1 MPAGTHPTDQFLYR
15 MRLRRLLLILLCFVS
30 VSVFPQGK
38 KADTEALG
46 RAPGYFQ
53 SQKYHE
59 ALLIFQRL
67 DQSYKLNARYKAYIG
82 LCYYYDWDYKKATEY
97 FDTFLPKL
105 SMLAAEERALYYYAD
120 GESHF
125 QLGHYDQAILL
136 FQSALTLC
144 HDRDKGDSW
153 FRIGFC
159 YYFLQQPALA
169 QGLLPRSRILLRHV
183 SQLSRPASETPADGT
198 HDARLAARDRPQ
210 APAKDFLPTPACV
223 AYRLSQDRGRHIIY
237 HFYHQASS
245 STNRTTTS
253 RRRTKTATGRTTTGG
268 KPSTERAAKGGKATT
283 SRKSCNRKSLNKKK
297 KATTGRKATTGGKAS
312 TEGTKGN
319 RLSLP
324 S

>member
-1 MPAGTHPTDQFLYR
+1 

-38 KADTEALG
+38 EADTEALG
-46 RAPGYFQ
+46 RALEYFQ

-105 SMLAAEERALYYYAD
+105 DMLAPEERALYYYAD

-169 QGLLPRSRILLRHV
+169 QGCFLVAEYYYATFRNSPDLQARRQQMAHMMRGLRPEIVLKPLPKSFSLPRPVPPTDYLKTKADTLSTISIIKPHLPQTEPQPPVGESQPQQEESPQQKELLKEEK
-183 SQLSRPASETPADGT
+183 QQQAEK
-198 HDARLAARDRPQ
+198 PQ
-210 APAKDFLPTPACV
+210 QAEPQPEGK
-223 AYRLSQDRGRHIIY
+223 
-237 HFYHQASS
+237 HQQ
-245 STNRTTTS
+245 
-253 RRRTKTATGRTTTGG
+253 
-268 KPSTERAAKGGKATT
+268 KAQ
-283 SRKSCNRKSLNKKK
+283 
-297 KATTGRKATTGGKAS
+297 KAID
-312 TEGTKGN
+312 
-319 RLSLP
+319 
-324 S
+324 

>member
-1 MPAGTHPTDQFLYR
+1 

-30 VSVFPQGK
+30 VSAFSQGK

-46 RAPGYFQ
+46 RALEYFQ

-105 SMLAAEERALYYYAD
+105 DMLAPEERALYYYAD

-125 QLGHYDQAILL
+125 QLGHYDQAIVL
-136 FQSALTLC
+136 FQSALALC

-169 QGLLPRSRILLRHV
+169 QGCFLVAEYYYATFRNSPDLQARRQQMAHMMRGLRPEIVLMPLP
-183 SQLSRPASETPADGT
+183 
-198 HDARLAARDRPQ
+198 
-210 APAKDFLPTPACV
+210 
-223 AYRLSQDRGRHIIY
+223 
-237 HFYHQASS
+237 
-245 STNRTTTS
+245 
-253 RRRTKTATGRTTTGG
+253 
-268 KPSTERAAKGGKATT
+268 
-283 SRKSCNRKSLNKKK
+283 KSF
-297 KATTGRKATTGGKAS
+297 
-312 TEGTKGN
+312 
-319 RLSLP
+319 SLP
-324 S
+324 QPVSPTAYLKTKADTLSTVSVVKPHLPQTEPQPPVGESQAQQEEPQQEESPQQKELLKEEKQQQTEKLQQEEKPQQAEKSQQSKPQQAEHKAID

>member
-1 MPAGTHPTDQFLYR
+1 

-46 RAPGYFQ
+46 RALEYFQ

-105 SMLAAEERALYYYAD
+105 SMLAPEERALYYYAD

-125 QLGHYDQAILL
+125 QLGHYDQAIVL
-136 FQSALTLC
+136 FQSALALC

-169 QGLLPRSRILLRHV
+169 QGCFLVAEYYYATFRNSPDLEARRQQMAHMMRGLRPEIVLMPLPKTFSLPRPV
-183 SQLSRPASETPADGT
+183 SPTDYLKTEADTLSTVSIVKP
-198 HDARLAARDRPQ
+198 HLPQ
-210 APAKDFLPTPACV
+210 TEPQPPV
-223 AYRLSQDRGRHIIY
+223 GESQPQQEEPQQKEKQ
-237 HFYHQASS
+237 QAE
-245 STNRTTTS
+245 
-253 RRRTKTATGRTTTGG
+253 KQQEE
-268 KPSTERAAKGGKATT
+268 KLQQEEP
-283 SRKSCNRKSLNKKK
+283 
-297 KATTGRKATTGGKAS
+297 
-312 TEGTKGN
+312 
-319 RLSLP
+319 
-324 S
+324 

>member
-1 MPAGTHPTDQFLYR
+1 

-46 RAPGYFQ
+46 RALEYFQ

-105 SMLAAEERALYYYAD
+105 SMLAPEERALYYYAD

-169 QGLLPRSRILLRHV
+169 QGCFLVAEYYYATFRNSPDLQARRQQMAHMMRGLRPEIVLKALPKSFCLPRSVPPTDYLKTEADTLSTV
-183 SQLSRPASETPADGT
+183 SIVKPHL
-198 HDARLAARDRPQ
+198 PQ
-210 APAKDFLPTPACV
+210 TEPQQEEPQQKESPQQKEKQQAEKQQQAEKPQQAKP
-223 AYRLSQDRGRHIIY
+223 QQEEH
-237 HFYHQASS
+237 
-245 STNRTTTS
+245 
-253 RRRTKTATGRTTTGG
+253 
-268 KPSTERAAKGGKATT
+268 KAID
-283 SRKSCNRKSLNKKK
+283 
-297 KATTGRKATTGGKAS
+297 
-312 TEGTKGN
+312 
-319 RLSLP
+319 
-324 S
+324 

>member
-1 MPAGTHPTDQFLYR
+1 

-30 VSVFPQGK
+30 VSAFPQGK

-46 RAPGYFQ
+46 RALEYFQ

-105 SMLAAEERALYYYAD
+105 YMLAPEERALYYYAD

-136 FQSALTLC
+136 FQSALALC

-169 QGLLPRSRILLRHV
+169 QGCFLVAEYYYATFRNSPDLQARRQQMAHMMRGLRPEIVLKPLPKTFSLLQPV
-183 SQLSRPASETPADGT
+183 SPTDYLKPEADTLSTVSIIKS
-198 HDARLAARDRPQ
+198 HLPQ
-210 APAKDFLPTPACV
+210 TEPQPPV
-223 AYRLSQDRGRHIIY
+223 GESQPQQEESPQQKEKQQAEKQQQAEKTQQEEPQQEEKPQQTEPQQEEK
-237 HFYHQASS
+237 HQQ
-245 STNRTTTS
+245 
-253 RRRTKTATGRTTTGG
+253 K
-268 KPSTERAAKGGKATT
+268 EQKAID
-283 SRKSCNRKSLNKKK
+283 
-297 KATTGRKATTGGKAS
+297 
-312 TEGTKGN
+312 
-319 RLSLP
+319 
-324 S
+324 

>member
-1 MPAGTHPTDQFLYR
+1 
-15 MRLRRLLLILLCFVS
+15 MRLRRFLLILLCFVS
-30 VSVFPQGK
+30 VSAFPQGK
-38 KADTEALG
+38 KADKEALG
-46 RAPGYFQ
+46 RALEYFQ

-105 SMLAAEERALYYYAD
+105 YMLAPEERALYYYAD

-136 FQSALTLC
+136 FQSALALC

-169 QGLLPRSRILLRHV
+169 QGCFLVAEYYYATFRNSPDLQARRQQMAHMMRGLRPEIVLKPLPKTFSLLQPV
-183 SQLSRPASETPADGT
+183 SPTDYLKPEADTLSTVSIIKS
-198 HDARLAARDRPQ
+198 HLPQ
-210 APAKDFLPTPACV
+210 TEPQPPV
-223 AYRLSQDRGRHIIY
+223 GESQPQQEESPQQKEKQQAEKQQQAEKTQQEEPQQEEKPQQTEPQQEEK
-237 HFYHQASS
+237 HQQ
-245 STNRTTTS
+245 
-253 RRRTKTATGRTTTGG
+253 K
-268 KPSTERAAKGGKATT
+268 EQKAID
-283 SRKSCNRKSLNKKK
+283 
-297 KATTGRKATTGGKAS
+297 
-312 TEGTKGN
+312 
-319 RLSLP
+319 
-324 S
+324 

>member
-1 MPAGTHPTDQFLYR
+1 

-46 RAPGYFQ
+46 RALEYFQ

-105 SMLAAEERALYYYAD
+105 SMLAPEERALYYYAD

-169 QGLLPRSRILLRHV
+169 QGCFLVAEYYYATFRNSPDLQARRQQMAHMMRGLRPEIVLKPLPKSFSLPRPVPPTDYLKTKADTLSTISIIKPHLPQTEPQPPVGESQPQQEESPQQKELLKEEK
-183 SQLSRPASETPADGT
+183 QQQAEK
-198 HDARLAARDRPQ
+198 PQ
-210 APAKDFLPTPACV
+210 QAEPQPEGK
-223 AYRLSQDRGRHIIY
+223 
-237 HFYHQASS
+237 HQQ
-245 STNRTTTS
+245 
-253 RRRTKTATGRTTTGG
+253 
-268 KPSTERAAKGGKATT
+268 KAQ
-283 SRKSCNRKSLNKKK
+283 
-297 KATTGRKATTGGKAS
+297 KAID
-312 TEGTKGN
+312 
-319 RLSLP
+319 
-324 S
+324 

>member
-1 MPAGTHPTDQFLYR
+1 

-30 VSVFPQGK
+30 VSAFSQGK

-46 RAPGYFQ
+46 RALEYFQ

-82 LCYYYDWDYKKATEY
+82 LCYYNDWDYKKATEY

-105 SMLAAEERALYYYAD
+105 SMLAPEERALYYYAD

-125 QLGHYDQAILL
+125 QLGHYDQAIVL

-159 YYFLQQPALA
+159 HYFLQQPALA
-169 QGLLPRSRILLRHV
+169 QGCFLVAEYYYATFRNSPDLQARRQQMTHMMRGLRPEIVLKPLPKTFSLPRPVPPTDYLKTKADTLSTVSVVKPHLPQTEPQPLVGEPKPQQEEPQQEEPQQEESPQQKELLKEEKL
-183 SQLSRPASETPADGT
+183 QQAEK
-198 HDARLAARDRPQ
+198 PQ
-210 APAKDFLPTPACV
+210 QAELLKEEK
-223 AYRLSQDRGRHIIY
+223 
-237 HFYHQASS
+237 HQQ
-245 STNRTTTS
+245 
-253 RRRTKTATGRTTTGG
+253 
-268 KPSTERAAKGGKATT
+268 KAQ
-283 SRKSCNRKSLNKKK
+283 
-297 KATTGRKATTGGKAS
+297 KAID
-312 TEGTKGN
+312 
-319 RLSLP
+319 
-324 S
+324 

>member
-1 MPAGTHPTDQFLYR
+1 

-38 KADTEALG
+38 EADTEALG
-46 RAPGYFQ
+46 RALEYFQ

-105 SMLAAEERALYYYAD
+105 DMLAPEERALYYYAD

-125 QLGHYDQAILL
+125 QLSHYDQAIVL
-136 FQSALTLC
+136 FQSALALC

-169 QGLLPRSRILLRHV
+169 QGCFLVAEYYYATFRNSPDLQARRQQMAHMMRGLRPEIVLKPLPKTFSLPRPVPPTDYLKTEADTLSTV
-183 SQLSRPASETPADGT
+183 SIVKPHL
-198 HDARLAARDRPQ
+198 PQ
-210 APAKDFLPTPACV
+210 TEPQQEEPQQKESPQQKEKQQAEKQQQAEKPQQAKP
-223 AYRLSQDRGRHIIY
+223 QQEEH
-237 HFYHQASS
+237 
-245 STNRTTTS
+245 
-253 RRRTKTATGRTTTGG
+253 
-268 KPSTERAAKGGKATT
+268 KAID
-283 SRKSCNRKSLNKKK
+283 
-297 KATTGRKATTGGKAS
+297 
-312 TEGTKGN
+312 
-319 RLSLP
+319 
-324 S
+324 

>member
-1 MPAGTHPTDQFLYR
+1 

-30 VSVFPQGK
+30 VSAFSQGK

-46 RAPGYFQ
+46 RALEYFQ

-105 SMLAAEERALYYYAD
+105 SMLAPEERALYYYAD

-125 QLGHYDQAILL
+125 QLSHYDQAIML
-136 FQSALTLC
+136 FQSALALC

-169 QGLLPRSRILLRHV
+169 QGCFLVAEYYYATFRNSPDLQARRQQMAHMMRGLRPEIVLMPLP
-183 SQLSRPASETPADGT
+183 
-198 HDARLAARDRPQ
+198 
-210 APAKDFLPTPACV
+210 
-223 AYRLSQDRGRHIIY
+223 
-237 HFYHQASS
+237 
-245 STNRTTTS
+245 
-253 RRRTKTATGRTTTGG
+253 
-268 KPSTERAAKGGKATT
+268 
-283 SRKSCNRKSLNKKK
+283 KSF
-297 KATTGRKATTGGKAS
+297 
-312 TEGTKGN
+312 
-319 RLSLP
+319 SLP
-324 S
+324 QPVSPTAYLKTKADTLSTVSIVKPHLPQTEPQQEEPQQKESPQQKEKQQAEKQQQAEKPQQAEPQQEEHKAID

>member
-1 MPAGTHPTDQFLYR
+1 

-38 KADTEALG
+38 EADTEALG
-46 RAPGYFQ
+46 RALEYFQ

-105 SMLAAEERALYYYAD
+105 DMLAPEERALYYYAD

-125 QLGHYDQAILL
+125 QLSHYDQAILL
-136 FQSALTLC
+136 FLSALTLC

-169 QGLLPRSRILLRHV
+169 QGCFLVAEYYYATFRNSPDLQARRQQMAHMMRGLRPEIVLKPLP
-183 SQLSRPASETPADGT
+183 
-198 HDARLAARDRPQ
+198 
-210 APAKDFLPTPACV
+210 
-223 AYRLSQDRGRHIIY
+223 
-237 HFYHQASS
+237 
-245 STNRTTTS
+245 
-253 RRRTKTATGRTTTGG
+253 KTF
-268 KPSTERAAKGGKATT
+268 
-283 SRKSCNRKSLNKKK
+283 
-297 KATTGRKATTGGKAS
+297 
-312 TEGTKGN
+312 
-319 RLSLP
+319 SLP
-324 S
+324 QPVSPTDYLKTKADTLSTVSVVKPHLPQTEPQPPVGESQPQQEEPQQEESPQQKEKQQAEQQQAEKPQQEEPLQVEPLQVEKPQQTEPQQEEHKAID

>member
-1 MPAGTHPTDQFLYR
+1 

-38 KADTEALG
+38 EADTEALG
-46 RAPGYFQ
+46 RALEYFQ

-105 SMLAAEERALYYYAD
+105 DMLAPEERALYYYAD

-125 QLGHYDQAILL
+125 QLGHYDQAIVL
-136 FQSALTLC
+136 FQSALALC

-169 QGLLPRSRILLRHV
+169 QGCFLVAEYYYATFRNSPDLQARRQQMAHMMRGLRPEIVLKPLP
-183 SQLSRPASETPADGT
+183 
-198 HDARLAARDRPQ
+198 
-210 APAKDFLPTPACV
+210 
-223 AYRLSQDRGRHIIY
+223 
-237 HFYHQASS
+237 
-245 STNRTTTS
+245 
-253 RRRTKTATGRTTTGG
+253 
-268 KPSTERAAKGGKATT
+268 
-283 SRKSCNRKSLNKKK
+283 KSF
-297 KATTGRKATTGGKAS
+297 
-312 TEGTKGN
+312 
-319 RLSLP
+319 SLP
-324 S
+324 QPVSPTDYLKTEAGTLSTISIIKPHLPQTEPQPPVGESQPQQEEIPQQKELLKEEKQQQAEKPQQAEPQPEGKHQQKAQKAID

>member
-1 MPAGTHPTDQFLYR
+1 

-38 KADTEALG
+38 EADTEALG
-46 RAPGYFQ
+46 RALEYFQ

-105 SMLAAEERALYYYAD
+105 DMLAPEERALYYYAD

-169 QGLLPRSRILLRHV
+169 QGCFLVAEYYYATFRNSPDLQARRQQMAHMMRGLRPEIVLKPLPKTFSLPRPVPPTDYLKTEADTLSTV
-183 SQLSRPASETPADGT
+183 SIVKPHL
-198 HDARLAARDRPQ
+198 PQ
-210 APAKDFLPTPACV
+210 TEPQQEEPQQKESPQQKEKQQAEKQQQAEKPQQAKP
-223 AYRLSQDRGRHIIY
+223 QQEEH
-237 HFYHQASS
+237 
-245 STNRTTTS
+245 
-253 RRRTKTATGRTTTGG
+253 
-268 KPSTERAAKGGKATT
+268 KAID
-283 SRKSCNRKSLNKKK
+283 
-297 KATTGRKATTGGKAS
+297 
-312 TEGTKGN
+312 
-319 RLSLP
+319 
-324 S
+324 

>member
-1 MPAGTHPTDQFLYR
+1 

-30 VSVFPQGK
+30 VSVFSQGK
-38 KADTEALG
+38 EADTEALG
-46 RAPGYFQ
+46 RALEYFQ

-105 SMLAAEERALYYYAD
+105 DMLAPEERALYYYAD

-125 QLGHYDQAILL
+125 QLGHYDQAIVL

-169 QGLLPRSRILLRHV
+169 QGCFLVAEYYYATFRNSPDLQARRQQMAHMMRGLRPEIVLKPLPKTFSLLQPVSPTDYLKPEADTLSTVSIIKPHLPQTEPQPPVGESQPQLEEPQQEEQQQEESLQQKELLKEEK
-183 SQLSRPASETPADGT
+183 QQQAE
-198 HDARLAARDRPQ
+198 RPQ
-210 APAKDFLPTPACV
+210 QTELQQEEK
-223 AYRLSQDRGRHIIY
+223 
-237 HFYHQASS
+237 HQQ
-245 STNRTTTS
+245 
-253 RRRTKTATGRTTTGG
+253 
-268 KPSTERAAKGGKATT
+268 EEQKAID
-283 SRKSCNRKSLNKKK
+283 
-297 KATTGRKATTGGKAS
+297 
-312 TEGTKGN
+312 
-319 RLSLP
+319 
-324 S
+324 

>member
-1 MPAGTHPTDQFLYR
+1 

-38 KADTEALG
+38 EADTEALG
-46 RAPGYFQ
+46 RALEYFQ

-105 SMLAAEERALYYYAD
+105 DMLAPEERALYYYAD

-136 FQSALTLC
+136 FQSALALC

-169 QGLLPRSRILLRHV
+169 QGCFLVAEYYYATFRNSPDLQARRQQMAHMMRGLRPEIVLKPLP
-183 SQLSRPASETPADGT
+183 
-198 HDARLAARDRPQ
+198 
-210 APAKDFLPTPACV
+210 
-223 AYRLSQDRGRHIIY
+223 
-237 HFYHQASS
+237 
-245 STNRTTTS
+245 
-253 RRRTKTATGRTTTGG
+253 
-268 KPSTERAAKGGKATT
+268 
-283 SRKSCNRKSLNKKK
+283 KSF
-297 KATTGRKATTGGKAS
+297 
-312 TEGTKGN
+312 
-319 RLSLP
+319 SLP
-324 S
+324 QPVSPTDYLKTEADTLSTVSVVKPHLPQTEPQPPVGESQPQQEESPQQKELLKEEKQQQAEKLQQEEP

>member
-1 MPAGTHPTDQFLYR
+1 

-38 KADTEALG
+38 EADTEALG
-46 RAPGYFQ
+46 RALEYFQ

-105 SMLAAEERALYYYAD
+105 SMLAPEERALYYYAD

-125 QLGHYDQAILL
+125 QLGHYDQAIVL

-169 QGLLPRSRILLRHV
+169 QGCFLVAEYYYATFRNSPDLQARRQQMAHMMRGLRPEIVLMPLPKSFSLPRPVPPTDYLKTEADTLSTV
-183 SQLSRPASETPADGT
+183 SIVKPHL
-198 HDARLAARDRPQ
+198 PQ
-210 APAKDFLPTPACV
+210 TEPQQEEPQQKESPQQKEKQQAEKQQQAEKPQQAKP
-223 AYRLSQDRGRHIIY
+223 QQEEH
-237 HFYHQASS
+237 
-245 STNRTTTS
+245 
-253 RRRTKTATGRTTTGG
+253 
-268 KPSTERAAKGGKATT
+268 KAID
-283 SRKSCNRKSLNKKK
+283 
-297 KATTGRKATTGGKAS
+297 
-312 TEGTKGN
+312 
-319 RLSLP
+319 
-324 S
+324 

>member
-1 MPAGTHPTDQFLYR
+1 

-38 KADTEALG
+38 EADTEALG
-46 RAPGYFQ
+46 RALEYFQ

-105 SMLAAEERALYYYAD
+105 SMLAPEERALYYYAD

-169 QGLLPRSRILLRHV
+169 QGCFLVAEYYYATFRNSPDLQARRQQMAHMMRGLRPEIVLKPLP
-183 SQLSRPASETPADGT
+183 
-198 HDARLAARDRPQ
+198 
-210 APAKDFLPTPACV
+210 
-223 AYRLSQDRGRHIIY
+223 
-237 HFYHQASS
+237 
-245 STNRTTTS
+245 
-253 RRRTKTATGRTTTGG
+253 
-268 KPSTERAAKGGKATT
+268 
-283 SRKSCNRKSLNKKK
+283 KSF
-297 KATTGRKATTGGKAS
+297 
-312 TEGTKGN
+312 
-319 RLSLP
+319 SLP
-324 S
+324 QPVSPTAYLKTKADTLSTVSVVKPHLPQTEPQPPVGEPKPQQEEPQQEESPQQKEKQQAEKLQQEEP

>member
-1 MPAGTHPTDQFLYR
+1 

-30 VSVFPQGK
+30 VSAFSQGK

-46 RAPGYFQ
+46 RALEYFQ

-105 SMLAAEERALYYYAD
+105 DMLAPEERALYYYAD

-125 QLGHYDQAILL
+125 QLGNYDQAIVL
-136 FQSALTLC
+136 FQSALALC

-169 QGLLPRSRILLRHV
+169 QGCFLVAEYYYATFRNSPDLQARRQQMAHMMRGLRPEIVLKPLP
-183 SQLSRPASETPADGT
+183 
-198 HDARLAARDRPQ
+198 
-210 APAKDFLPTPACV
+210 
-223 AYRLSQDRGRHIIY
+223 
-237 HFYHQASS
+237 
-245 STNRTTTS
+245 
-253 RRRTKTATGRTTTGG
+253 KTF
-268 KPSTERAAKGGKATT
+268 
-283 SRKSCNRKSLNKKK
+283 
-297 KATTGRKATTGGKAS
+297 
-312 TEGTKGN
+312 
-319 RLSLP
+319 SLP
-324 S
+324 QPVSPTDYLKPEADTLSTVSIIKPHLPQTEPQQEEPQQKESPQQKEKQQAEKQQQAEKPQQTKPQQEEHKAID

>member
-1 MPAGTHPTDQFLYR
+1 

-46 RAPGYFQ
+46 RALEYFQ

-105 SMLAAEERALYYYAD
+105 SMLAPEERALYYYAD

-136 FQSALTLC
+136 FLSALTLC

-169 QGLLPRSRILLRHV
+169 QGCFLVAEYYYATFRNSPDLQARRQQMAHMMRGLRPEIVLKPLP
-183 SQLSRPASETPADGT
+183 
-198 HDARLAARDRPQ
+198 
-210 APAKDFLPTPACV
+210 
-223 AYRLSQDRGRHIIY
+223 
-237 HFYHQASS
+237 
-245 STNRTTTS
+245 
-253 RRRTKTATGRTTTGG
+253 KTF
-268 KPSTERAAKGGKATT
+268 
-283 SRKSCNRKSLNKKK
+283 
-297 KATTGRKATTGGKAS
+297 
-312 TEGTKGN
+312 
-319 RLSLP
+319 SLP
-324 S
+324 QPVSPTDYLKTKADTLSTVSVVKPHLPQTEPQPPVGESQPQQEEPQQEESPQQKEKQQAEQQQAEKPQQEEPLQIEPLQVEKPQQTEPQQEEHKAID

>member
-1 MPAGTHPTDQFLYR
+1 

-38 KADTEALG
+38 EADTEALG
-46 RAPGYFQ
+46 RALEYFQ

-105 SMLAAEERALYYYAD
+105 SMLAPEERALYYYAD

-169 QGLLPRSRILLRHV
+169 QGCFLVAEYYYATFRNSPDLQARRQQMAHMMRGLRPEIVLKPLPKTFSLPHPVPTTDYLKTEAEADTLSTV
-183 SQLSRPASETPADGT
+183 SIVKPHLSQTEPQPPVGEPKPQKEEPQQEESPQQKEKQQAEKQ
-198 HDARLAARDRPQ
+198 PQ
-210 APAKDFLPTPACV
+210 AEKP
-223 AYRLSQDRGRHIIY
+223 Q
-237 HFYHQASS
+237 QAE
-245 STNRTTTS
+245 
-253 RRRTKTATGRTTTGG
+253 
-268 KPSTERAAKGGKATT
+268 PQQEEHKAID
-283 SRKSCNRKSLNKKK
+283 
-297 KATTGRKATTGGKAS
+297 
-312 TEGTKGN
+312 
-319 RLSLP
+319 
-324 S
+324 

>member
-1 MPAGTHPTDQFLYR
+1 

-46 RAPGYFQ
+46 RALEYFQ

-97 FDTFLPKL
+97 FDTFLPEL
-105 SMLAAEERALYYYAD
+105 DMLAPEERALYYYAD

-136 FQSALTLC
+136 FQSALALC

-169 QGLLPRSRILLRHV
+169 QGCFLVAEYYYATFRNSPDLQARRQQMAHMMRGLRPEIVLKPLPKTFSLPRPV
-183 SQLSRPASETPADGT
+183 SPTDYLKTEADTLSTVSIVKP
-198 HDARLAARDRPQ
+198 HLPQ
-210 APAKDFLPTPACV
+210 TEPQQEEPQQKESPQQKEKQQAEKQQQAEKPQQAKP
-223 AYRLSQDRGRHIIY
+223 QQEEH
-237 HFYHQASS
+237 
-245 STNRTTTS
+245 
-253 RRRTKTATGRTTTGG
+253 
-268 KPSTERAAKGGKATT
+268 KAID
-283 SRKSCNRKSLNKKK
+283 
-297 KATTGRKATTGGKAS
+297 
-312 TEGTKGN
+312 
-319 RLSLP
+319 
-324 S
+324 

>member
-1 MPAGTHPTDQFLYR
+1 

-46 RAPGYFQ
+46 RALEYFQ

-67 DQSYKLNARYKAYIG
+67 DQSYKLNTRYKAYIG

-105 SMLAAEERALYYYAD
+105 SMLAPEERALYYYAD

-169 QGLLPRSRILLRHV
+169 QGCFLVAEYYYATFRNSPDLQARRQQMAHMMRGLRPEIVLKPLPKTFSLPRPVPPTDYLKTEADTLSTV
-183 SQLSRPASETPADGT
+183 SIVKPHL
-198 HDARLAARDRPQ
+198 PQ
-210 APAKDFLPTPACV
+210 TEPQQEEPQQKESPQQKEKQQAEKQQQAEKPQQAKP
-223 AYRLSQDRGRHIIY
+223 QQEEH
-237 HFYHQASS
+237 
-245 STNRTTTS
+245 
-253 RRRTKTATGRTTTGG
+253 
-268 KPSTERAAKGGKATT
+268 KAID
-283 SRKSCNRKSLNKKK
+283 
-297 KATTGRKATTGGKAS
+297 
-312 TEGTKGN
+312 
-319 RLSLP
+319 
-324 S
+324 

>member
-1 MPAGTHPTDQFLYR
+1 

-30 VSVFPQGK
+30 VSAFSQGK

-46 RAPGYFQ
+46 RALEYFQ

-105 SMLAAEERALYYYAD
+105 SMLAPEERALYYYAD

-136 FQSALTLC
+136 FLSALTLC

-169 QGLLPRSRILLRHV
+169 QGCFLVADYYYATFRNSPDLQARRQQMAHMMRGLRPEIVLKPLPKSFSLPRPVSPTDYLKTEADTLSTVSIIKPHLPQTDPQPPVGESQPQQEESPQQKELLKEEK
-183 SQLSRPASETPADGT
+183 QQQAEK
-198 HDARLAARDRPQ
+198 PQ
-210 APAKDFLPTPACV
+210 QAEPQPEGK
-223 AYRLSQDRGRHIIY
+223 
-237 HFYHQASS
+237 HQQ
-245 STNRTTTS
+245 
-253 RRRTKTATGRTTTGG
+253 
-268 KPSTERAAKGGKATT
+268 KAQ
-283 SRKSCNRKSLNKKK
+283 
-297 KATTGRKATTGGKAS
+297 KAID
-312 TEGTKGN
+312 
-319 RLSLP
+319 
-324 S
+324 

>member
-1 MPAGTHPTDQFLYR
+1 

-30 VSVFPQGK
+30 VSVFSQGK

-46 RAPGYFQ
+46 RALEYFQ

-105 SMLAAEERALYYYAD
+105 SMLAPEERALYYYAD

-125 QLGHYDQAILL
+125 QLGHYDQAIML
-136 FQSALTLC
+136 FQSALALC

-169 QGLLPRSRILLRHV
+169 QGCFLVAEYYYATFRNSPDLQARRQQMAHMMRGLRPEIVLKPLP
-183 SQLSRPASETPADGT
+183 
-198 HDARLAARDRPQ
+198 
-210 APAKDFLPTPACV
+210 
-223 AYRLSQDRGRHIIY
+223 
-237 HFYHQASS
+237 
-245 STNRTTTS
+245 
-253 RRRTKTATGRTTTGG
+253 
-268 KPSTERAAKGGKATT
+268 
-283 SRKSCNRKSLNKKK
+283 KSF
-297 KATTGRKATTGGKAS
+297 
-312 TEGTKGN
+312 
-319 RLSLP
+319 SLP
-324 S
+324 QPVSPTDYLKTEADTLSTVSIVKPHLPQTEPQQEEPQQKESPQQKEKQQAEKQQQAEKPQQAKPQQEEHKAID

>member
-1 MPAGTHPTDQFLYR
+1 

-30 VSVFPQGK
+30 VSVFPQSK
-38 KADTEALG
+38 EADTEALG
-46 RAPGYFQ
+46 RALEYFQ

-105 SMLAAEERALYYYAD
+105 DMLAPEERALYYYAD

-136 FQSALTLC
+136 FQSALALC

-169 QGLLPRSRILLRHV
+169 QGCFLVAEYYYATFRNSPDLQARRQQMAHMMRGLRPEIILKPLP
-183 SQLSRPASETPADGT
+183 
-198 HDARLAARDRPQ
+198 
-210 APAKDFLPTPACV
+210 
-223 AYRLSQDRGRHIIY
+223 
-237 HFYHQASS
+237 
-245 STNRTTTS
+245 
-253 RRRTKTATGRTTTGG
+253 
-268 KPSTERAAKGGKATT
+268 
-283 SRKSCNRKSLNKKK
+283 KSF
-297 KATTGRKATTGGKAS
+297 
-312 TEGTKGN
+312 
-319 RLSLP
+319 SLP
-324 S
+324 QPVSPTDYLKTDADTLSTVSIVKPHLPQTEPQQEEPQQKESPQQKEKQQAEKQQQAEKPQQAEPQQEEHKAID

>member
-1 MPAGTHPTDQFLYR
+1 

-38 KADTEALG
+38 EADTEALG
-46 RAPGYFQ
+46 RALEYFQ

-105 SMLAAEERALYYYAD
+105 SMLAPEERALYYYAD

-125 QLGHYDQAILL
+125 QLGHYDQAIVL
-136 FQSALTLC
+136 FQSALALC

-169 QGLLPRSRILLRHV
+169 QGCFLVAEYYYATFRNSPDLQARRQQMAHMMRGLRPEIVLKPLPKTFSLPRPVPPTDYLKTEADTLSTV
-183 SQLSRPASETPADGT
+183 SIVKPHL
-198 HDARLAARDRPQ
+198 PQ
-210 APAKDFLPTPACV
+210 TEPQQEEPQQKESPQQKEKQQAEKQQQAEKPQQAKP
-223 AYRLSQDRGRHIIY
+223 QQEEH
-237 HFYHQASS
+237 
-245 STNRTTTS
+245 
-253 RRRTKTATGRTTTGG
+253 
-268 KPSTERAAKGGKATT
+268 KAID
-283 SRKSCNRKSLNKKK
+283 
-297 KATTGRKATTGGKAS
+297 
-312 TEGTKGN
+312 
-319 RLSLP
+319 
-324 S
+324 

>member
-1 MPAGTHPTDQFLYR
+1 

-30 VSVFPQGK
+30 VSVFSQGK

-46 RAPGYFQ
+46 RALEYFQ

-105 SMLAAEERALYYYAD
+105 SMLAPEERALYYYAD

-125 QLGHYDQAILL
+125 QLGHYDQAIML
-136 FQSALTLC
+136 FQSALALC

-169 QGLLPRSRILLRHV
+169 QGCFLVAEYYYATFRNSPDLQARRQQMAHMMRGLRPEIVLKPLP
-183 SQLSRPASETPADGT
+183 
-198 HDARLAARDRPQ
+198 
-210 APAKDFLPTPACV
+210 
-223 AYRLSQDRGRHIIY
+223 
-237 HFYHQASS
+237 
-245 STNRTTTS
+245 
-253 RRRTKTATGRTTTGG
+253 
-268 KPSTERAAKGGKATT
+268 
-283 SRKSCNRKSLNKKK
+283 KSF
-297 KATTGRKATTGGKAS
+297 
-312 TEGTKGN
+312 
-319 RLSLP
+319 SLP
-324 S
+324 QPVSPTDYLKTEADTLSTVSIVKPHLPQTEPQQEEPQQKESPQQKEKKQAEKQQQAEKPQQAKPQQEEHKAID

>member
-1 MPAGTHPTDQFLYR
+1 

-30 VSVFPQGK
+30 VSAFSQGK

-46 RAPGYFQ
+46 RALEYFQ

-105 SMLAAEERALYYYAD
+105 DMLAPEERALYYYAD

-125 QLGHYDQAILL
+125 QLSHYDQAIVL
-136 FQSALTLC
+136 FQSALALC

-153 FRIGFC
+153 FRICFC

-169 QGLLPRSRILLRHV
+169 QGCFLVAEYYYATFRNSPDLQARRQQMAHMMRGLGPEIVLKPLPKTFSLPRPVPPTDYLKTEADTLSTV
-183 SQLSRPASETPADGT
+183 SIVKPHL
-198 HDARLAARDRPQ
+198 PQ
-210 APAKDFLPTPACV
+210 TEPQQEEPQQKESPQQKEKQQAEKQQQAEKPQQAKP
-223 AYRLSQDRGRHIIY
+223 QQEEH
-237 HFYHQASS
+237 
-245 STNRTTTS
+245 
-253 RRRTKTATGRTTTGG
+253 
-268 KPSTERAAKGGKATT
+268 KAID
-283 SRKSCNRKSLNKKK
+283 
-297 KATTGRKATTGGKAS
+297 
-312 TEGTKGN
+312 
-319 RLSLP
+319 
-324 S
+324 

>member
-1 MPAGTHPTDQFLYR
+1 

-30 VSVFPQGK
+30 VSVFSQGK
-38 KADTEALG
+38 EADTEALG
-46 RAPGYFQ
+46 RALEYFQ

-105 SMLAAEERALYYYAD
+105 SMLAPEERALYYYAD

-125 QLGHYDQAILL
+125 QLGHYDQAIVL

-169 QGLLPRSRILLRHV
+169 QGCFHVAEYYYATFRNSPDLQARRQQMAHMMRGLRPEIVLKPLPKTFSLPHPVPPTDYLKTEADTLSTVSIIKPHLPQTEPQPPVGESQPQLEEPQQEEQQQEESLQQKELLKEEK
-183 SQLSRPASETPADGT
+183 QQQAE
-198 HDARLAARDRPQ
+198 RPQ
-210 APAKDFLPTPACV
+210 QTELQQEEK
-223 AYRLSQDRGRHIIY
+223 
-237 HFYHQASS
+237 HQQ
-245 STNRTTTS
+245 
-253 RRRTKTATGRTTTGG
+253 
-268 KPSTERAAKGGKATT
+268 EEQKAID
-283 SRKSCNRKSLNKKK
+283 
-297 KATTGRKATTGGKAS
+297 
-312 TEGTKGN
+312 
-319 RLSLP
+319 
-324 S
+324 

>member
-1 MPAGTHPTDQFLYR
+1 

-30 VSVFPQGK
+30 VSAFSQGK

-46 RAPGYFQ
+46 RALEYFQ

-105 SMLAAEERALYYYAD
+105 DMLAPEERALYYYAD

-125 QLGHYDQAILL
+125 QLSHYDQAIVL
-136 FQSALTLC
+136 FQSALALC

-169 QGLLPRSRILLRHV
+169 QGCFLIAEYYYATFRNSPDLQARRQQMAHMMRGLRPEIVLKPLPKTFSLPRPVPPTDYLKTEADTLSTV
-183 SQLSRPASETPADGT
+183 SIVKPHL
-198 HDARLAARDRPQ
+198 PQ
-210 APAKDFLPTPACV
+210 TEPQQEEPQQKESPQQKEKQQAEKQQQAEKPQQAKP
-223 AYRLSQDRGRHIIY
+223 QQEEH
-237 HFYHQASS
+237 
-245 STNRTTTS
+245 
-253 RRRTKTATGRTTTGG
+253 
-268 KPSTERAAKGGKATT
+268 KAID
-283 SRKSCNRKSLNKKK
+283 
-297 KATTGRKATTGGKAS
+297 
-312 TEGTKGN
+312 
-319 RLSLP
+319 
-324 S
+324 

>member
-1 MPAGTHPTDQFLYR
+1 

-46 RAPGYFQ
+46 RALEYFQ

-105 SMLAAEERALYYYAD
+105 SMLAPKERALYYYAD

-125 QLGHYDQAILL
+125 QLGHYDQAIVL

-169 QGLLPRSRILLRHV
+169 QGCFLVAEYYYATFRNSPDLQARRQQMAHMMRGLRPEIILKPLP
-183 SQLSRPASETPADGT
+183 
-198 HDARLAARDRPQ
+198 
-210 APAKDFLPTPACV
+210 
-223 AYRLSQDRGRHIIY
+223 
-237 HFYHQASS
+237 
-245 STNRTTTS
+245 
-253 RRRTKTATGRTTTGG
+253 
-268 KPSTERAAKGGKATT
+268 
-283 SRKSCNRKSLNKKK
+283 KSF
-297 KATTGRKATTGGKAS
+297 
-312 TEGTKGN
+312 
-319 RLSLP
+319 SLP
-324 S
+324 QPVSPTDYLKTDADTLSTVFIVKPHLPQTEPQQEEPQQKESPQQKEKQQAEKQQQAEKPQQAEPQQEEHKAID

>member
-1 MPAGTHPTDQFLYR
+1 

-46 RAPGYFQ
+46 RALEYFQ

-67 DQSYKLNARYKAYIG
+67 DQSYKLNTRYKAYIG

-105 SMLAAEERALYYYAD
+105 DMLAPEERALYYYAD

-136 FQSALTLC
+136 FLSALTLC

-169 QGLLPRSRILLRHV
+169 QGCFLVAEYYYATFRNSPDLQARRQQMAHMMRGLRPEIVLKPLPKSFSLPRPVPPTDYLKTKADTLSTV
-183 SQLSRPASETPADGT
+183 SVVKPHL
-198 HDARLAARDRPQ
+198 PQ
-210 APAKDFLPTPACV
+210 TEPQQEEPQQKESPQQKEKQQAEKQQQAEKPQQAKP
-223 AYRLSQDRGRHIIY
+223 QQEEH
-237 HFYHQASS
+237 
-245 STNRTTTS
+245 
-253 RRRTKTATGRTTTGG
+253 
-268 KPSTERAAKGGKATT
+268 KAID
-283 SRKSCNRKSLNKKK
+283 
-297 KATTGRKATTGGKAS
+297 
-312 TEGTKGN
+312 
-319 RLSLP
+319 
-324 S
+324 

>member
-1 MPAGTHPTDQFLYR
+1 

-30 VSVFPQGK
+30 VSAFSQGK

-46 RAPGYFQ
+46 RALEYFQ

-105 SMLAAEERALYYYAD
+105 DMLAPEERALYYYAD

-125 QLGHYDQAILL
+125 QLGHYDQAIVL
-136 FQSALTLC
+136 FQSALALC

-169 QGLLPRSRILLRHV
+169 QGCFLVAEYYYATFRNSPDLQARRQQMAHMMRGLRPEIVLKPLPKTFSLPRPVPPTDYLKTEADTLSTV
-183 SQLSRPASETPADGT
+183 S
-198 HDARLAARDRPQ
+198 
-210 APAKDFLPTPACV
+210 
-223 AYRLSQDRGRHIIY
+223 
-237 HFYHQASS
+237 
-245 STNRTTTS
+245 
-253 RRRTKTATGRTTTGG
+253 
-268 KPSTERAAKGGKATT
+268 
-283 SRKSCNRKSLNKKK
+283 
-297 KATTGRKATTGGKAS
+297 
-312 TEGTKGN
+312 
-319 RLSLP
+319 
-324 S
+324 

>member
-1 MPAGTHPTDQFLYR
+1 

-38 KADTEALG
+38 EADTEALG
-46 RAPGYFQ
+46 RALEYFQ

-105 SMLAAEERALYYYAD
+105 DMLAPEERALYYYAD

-136 FQSALTLC
+136 FLSALTLC

-169 QGLLPRSRILLRHV
+169 QGCFLVAEYYYATFRNSPDLQARRQQMAHMMRGLRPEIVLKPLP
-183 SQLSRPASETPADGT
+183 
-198 HDARLAARDRPQ
+198 
-210 APAKDFLPTPACV
+210 
-223 AYRLSQDRGRHIIY
+223 
-237 HFYHQASS
+237 
-245 STNRTTTS
+245 
-253 RRRTKTATGRTTTGG
+253 KTF
-268 KPSTERAAKGGKATT
+268 
-283 SRKSCNRKSLNKKK
+283 
-297 KATTGRKATTGGKAS
+297 
-312 TEGTKGN
+312 
-319 RLSLP
+319 SLP
-324 S
+324 QPVSPTDYLKTKADTLSTVSVVKPHLPQTETQPPVGESQPQQEEPQQEESPQQKEKQQAEQQQAEKPQQEEPLQVEPLQVEKPQQTEPQQEEHKAID

>member
-1 MPAGTHPTDQFLYR
+1 
-15 MRLRRLLLILLCFVS
+15 MRLRRFLLILLCFVS
-30 VSVFPQGK
+30 VSAFPQGK

-46 RAPGYFQ
+46 RALEYFQ

-105 SMLAAEERALYYYAD
+105 DMLAPEERALYYYAD

-125 QLGHYDQAILL
+125 QLGNYNQAILL
-136 FQSALTLC
+136 FQSALALC

-169 QGLLPRSRILLRHV
+169 QGCFLVAEYYYATFRNSPDLQARRQQMTHMMRGLRPEIVLKPLP
-183 SQLSRPASETPADGT
+183 
-198 HDARLAARDRPQ
+198 
-210 APAKDFLPTPACV
+210 
-223 AYRLSQDRGRHIIY
+223 
-237 HFYHQASS
+237 
-245 STNRTTTS
+245 
-253 RRRTKTATGRTTTGG
+253 KTF
-268 KPSTERAAKGGKATT
+268 
-283 SRKSCNRKSLNKKK
+283 
-297 KATTGRKATTGGKAS
+297 
-312 TEGTKGN
+312 
-319 RLSLP
+319 SLP
-324 S
+324 QPVSPTDYLKTEADTLSTISIIKPHLPQTEPQPPVGESQPQQEESPQQKELLKEEKQQQAEKPQQAEPQPEGKHQQKAQKAID

>member
-1 MPAGTHPTDQFLYR
+1 

-30 VSVFPQGK
+30 VSAFSQGK

-46 RAPGYFQ
+46 RALEYFQ
-53 SQKYHE
+53 LQKYHE

-105 SMLAAEERALYYYAD
+105 SMLAPEERALYYYAD

-136 FQSALTLC
+136 FLSALTLC

-169 QGLLPRSRILLRHV
+169 QGCFLVADYYYATFRNSPDLQARRQQMAHMMRGLRPEIVLKPLPKSFSLPRPVSPTDYLKTEADTLSTVSIIKPHLPQTDPQPPVGESQPQQEESPQQKELLKEEK
-183 SQLSRPASETPADGT
+183 QQQAEK
-198 HDARLAARDRPQ
+198 PQ
-210 APAKDFLPTPACV
+210 QAEPQPEGK
-223 AYRLSQDRGRHIIY
+223 
-237 HFYHQASS
+237 HQQ
-245 STNRTTTS
+245 
-253 RRRTKTATGRTTTGG
+253 
-268 KPSTERAAKGGKATT
+268 KAQ
-283 SRKSCNRKSLNKKK
+283 
-297 KATTGRKATTGGKAS
+297 KAID
-312 TEGTKGN
+312 
-319 RLSLP
+319 
-324 S
+324 

>member
-1 MPAGTHPTDQFLYR
+1 

-38 KADTEALG
+38 EADTEALG
-46 RAPGYFQ
+46 RALEYFQ

-105 SMLAAEERALYYYAD
+105 SMLAPEERALYYYAD

-169 QGLLPRSRILLRHV
+169 QGCFLVAEYYYATFRNSPDLQARRQQMAHMMRGLRPEIVLKPLPKTFSLLQPV
-183 SQLSRPASETPADGT
+183 SPTDYLKPEADTLSTVSIIKS
-198 HDARLAARDRPQ
+198 HLPQ
-210 APAKDFLPTPACV
+210 TEPQPPV
-223 AYRLSQDRGRHIIY
+223 GESQPQQEESPQQKEKQQAEKQQQAEKTQQEEPQQEEKPQQTEPQQEEK
-237 HFYHQASS
+237 HQQ
-245 STNRTTTS
+245 
-253 RRRTKTATGRTTTGG
+253 K
-268 KPSTERAAKGGKATT
+268 EQKAID
-283 SRKSCNRKSLNKKK
+283 
-297 KATTGRKATTGGKAS
+297 
-312 TEGTKGN
+312 
-319 RLSLP
+319 
-324 S
+324 

>member
-1 MPAGTHPTDQFLYR
+1 

-38 KADTEALG
+38 EADTEALG
-46 RAPGYFQ
+46 RTLEYFQ

-105 SMLAAEERALYYYAD
+105 DMLAPEERALYYYAD

-125 QLGHYDQAILL
+125 QLGHYDQAIVL
-136 FQSALTLC
+136 FQSALALC

-169 QGLLPRSRILLRHV
+169 QGCFLVAEYYYATFRNSPDLQARRQQMAHMMRGLRPEIVLKPLPKTFSLPRPVPPTDYLKTEADTLSTV
-183 SQLSRPASETPADGT
+183 SIVKPHL
-198 HDARLAARDRPQ
+198 PQ
-210 APAKDFLPTPACV
+210 TEPQQEEPQQKESPQQKEKQQAEKQQQAEKPQQAKP
-223 AYRLSQDRGRHIIY
+223 QQEEH
-237 HFYHQASS
+237 
-245 STNRTTTS
+245 
-253 RRRTKTATGRTTTGG
+253 
-268 KPSTERAAKGGKATT
+268 KAID
-283 SRKSCNRKSLNKKK
+283 
-297 KATTGRKATTGGKAS
+297 
-312 TEGTKGN
+312 
-319 RLSLP
+319 
-324 S
+324 